1 MYSMV
6 LNRIVLLGL
15 CKDLGMV
22 CTVLVSV
29 FIDILYSTVL
39 LGARYDGMVL
49 DRLVLTGVVVCVL
62 PHSATKK

>member
-22 CTVLVSV
+22 RIVLVSV
-29 FIDILYSTVL
+29 FIDLWYSTVL

-62 PHSATKK
+62 PHLATKK